1 MTNVSVRYGPNR
13 NRGLSRRALMLL
25 IIIALPAALTVGAF
39 ASWMALSS
47 YRANFEF
54 QLEELVRVTAQ
65 AVDGRLSAFQVV
77 ASVLTMEEEVQN
89 GEDVRVL
96 YEHAKAIGGSL
107 DGWIVMI
114 SADPGNP
121 VLLNTSL
128 PKDAAIPPLSPQ
140 GRELVATAI
149 DRLRKTRRP
158 IVVSDMFIGTNSHV
172 PLAAVIA
179 PVLRDGEIRMLVGFT
194 FNPTH
199 LGRLLAEQA
208 LPEGAFAGLNDGR
221 RQIIARSVDQ
231 DAFIGRIT
239 PERSDAIVAAGHGIL
254 EAQGMQGRPSLIA
267 TRRLKIADSWWVVV
281 GVPLD
286 RAAMVTS
293 RPIEWLL
300 LVGAGITALLVLV
313 IGLVWFSR
321 REHEAAHDELNYLL
335 SEVPAI
341 IYVNSVWPDGRFE
354 RRFLSHSAAA
364 ITGMPWKELSGPG
377 TLTALTDPAA
387 ADARIA
393 FNKKVLHDGRATFEY
408 RMRHADGS
416 WRWMRSTAIRLELN
430 ADGSGAF
437 VGCIIDITDERSAKE
452 RLRQLE
458 KLAILGEVA
467 SGIAHEMN
475 QPLAVIA
482 MASENGERALSRA
495 PPDIGAA
502 VEKFLRVGE
511 QAHRMAE
518 VINHMRH
525 FGRAETTGAK
535 PLDIGDVLGQAL
547 LLAQPRL
554 RSEGVML
561 ELDVPPVL
569 PRIHGVSVLLE
580 QVLLNIL
587 VNACDAYR
595 DRRGLTARA
604 IRVTARGETQWL
616 RLSIADRAG
625 GIPEEILPRIFDPFF
640 TTKASSR
647 GTGLGLSISLAT
659 VSEMGGTLT
668 AYNADGGACFDL
680 ALPVVIAAAF
690 GQ

>member
-1 MTNVSVRYGPNR
+1 MTRVSARYAPGR
-13 NRGLSRRALMLL
+13 NRSLSRRTLMLL
-25 IIIALPAALTVGAF
+25 ISIALPAALAVGAF

-54 QLEELVRVTAQ
+54 QLEELVRITAQ
-65 AVDGRLSAFQVV
+65 VVDGRLSAFQVAARV
-77 ASVLTMEEEVQN
+77 MTMGEEVKR
-89 GEDVRVL
+89 GGDVRVL
-96 YEHAKAIGGSL
+96 YEHARAIGESL
-107 DGWIVMI
+107 DGWIMMI
-114 SADPGNP
+114 SAEPGNP
-121 VLLNTSL
+121 VLLDTSL

-140 GRELVATAI
+140 VREVIVAATEKLRQTGRPV
-149 DRLRKTRRP
+149 
-158 IVVSDMFIGTNSHV
+158 VVSDMFIATSSHV
-172 PLAAVIA
+172 PSAAVIA
-179 PVLRDGEIRMLVGFT
+179 PVLRDGKIKMLVGFT

-199 LGRLLAEQA
+199 LGRLLAERS
-208 LPEGAFAGLNDGR
+208 LPEGAFAGVNDGHR
-221 RQIIARSVDQ
+221 RIIARSVDQ
-231 DAFIGRIT
+231 DAFIGRMT
-239 PERSDAIVAAGHGIL
+239 PERSDAMVAAGHSIL

-267 TRRLKIADSWWVVV
+267 TRRLTIADSWWVVV

-354 RRFLSHSAAA
+354 RRFLSRSAAS
-364 ITGMPWKELSGPG
+364 ITGKSWEELSEPG
-377 TLTALTDPAA
+377 ALAAMTDPAA
-387 ADARIA
+387 IDGRTA
-393 FNKKVLHDGRATFEY
+393 FIKSVLRDGRAAFEY

-416 WRWMRSTAIRLELN
+416 WRWVRSTAIRLELN
-430 ADGSGAF
+430 EDGSGAF
-437 VGCIIDITDERSAKE
+437 VGCLIDITDERAAKE

-458 KLAILGEVA
+458 KLAVLGEVA

-482 MASENGERALSRA
+482 MASENGERALSRN
-495 PPDIGAA
+495 PPDIGSA
-502 VEKFLRVGE
+502 VEKFMRVGE

-518 VINHMRH
+518 VINHMRN
-525 FGRAETTGAK
+525 FGRADTTGAN
-535 PLDIGDVLGQAL
+535 PLDVGDVLEQAL

-554 RSEGVML
+554 KSEGVTL

-569 PRIHGVSVLLE
+569 PRVQGVAVLLE

-587 VNACDAYR
+587 VHACDAYR
-595 DRRGLTARA
+595 DRQDLTVRTIRIAARNE
-604 IRVTARGETQWL
+604 GKWL
-616 RLSIADRAG
+616 RLRIADRAG
-625 GIPEEILPRIFDPFF
+625 GIQEEILPRIFDPFF

-659 VSEMGGTLT
+659 VSEMSGTLT
-668 AYNADGGACFDL
+668 AFNADGGACFDL
-680 ALPVVIAAAF
+680 ALPVVIAAVS
-690 GQ
+690 G